1 VDGRAPE
8 EENDIKESCRVLRK
22 LLRDERGDAGD
33 GDSKR
38 LDELEGE
45 RAVTGGAERGG
56 RCDVGEPRPT
66 AGLDDDEAVG
76 KREGLGIKMGAR
88 VRGSLR
94 SDGTSGRA
102 EEGAGLGDGRVRRDS
117 REERAGRGTGA
128 ERCHDGKRW
137 CLRVNL
143 APKNCIQLITYVG
156 GLVGETYGSSGD
168 NSLLEFKLL
177 SAARS
182 SERNERSSVLASEP
196 GELELAANGLVNWGD
211 ES

>member
-137 CLRVNL
+137 C
-143 APKNCIQLITYVG
+143 VG